1 MMTPLLFNLQ
11 DKKALVVGG
20 GKVAYRRIL
29 KLLESGM
36 FVTTVSPDFSAAL
49 TSADDK
55 RLTRIQAVYQIDY
68 LKDIDL
74 VVAATNN
81 QAVNEQIRRDCMT
94 LKILCNRVDAPD
106 DSDFI
111 FPSVIR
117 RGDLTLSVCT
127 EGASPFLTKKIIDE
141 LSDHYDHSYTEK
153 TALLRL
159 LREAILMGEG
169 TGLEKTARL
178 KEMSGDSNAILK
190 EKLEAIKFPVA
201 KTNKKITGNCD
212 S

>member
-1 MMTPLLFNLQ
+1 MTPLLFNLQ
-11 DKKALVVGG
+11 DQKALVVGG

-36 FVTTVSPDFSAAL
+36 WVTSVSLDFSAAL
-49 TSADDK
+49 IRAEDK

-68 LKDIDL
+68 LKGIDL
-74 VVAATNN
+74 VVAATDNRV
-81 QAVNEQIRRDCMT
+81 VNEQIKRDCET
-94 LKILCNRVDAPD
+94 LKIACNRVDDPD
-106 DSDFI
+106 HSDFI

-127 EGASPFLTKKIIDE
+127 EGASPFLTKSIMAE
-141 LSDHYDHSYTEK
+141 LSDRYDHSYTEK

-159 LREAILMGEG
+159 LREAILAGEG
-169 TGLEKTARL
+169 SSLEKTERL
-178 KEMSGDSNAILK
+178 KEIAGDSNAILK
-190 EKLEAIKFPVA
+190 EKLEAIKFPGSEI
-201 KTNKKITGNCD
+201 NKDVTGNCD